1 MLPVACMLLESA
13 ASPDWVLPLVTAF
26 SPLVHLCPL
35 PGPGA
40 EEAGLRRL
48 AEKGRLLALSPAL
61 ADADAARL
69 RAFAGALASEEKVRH
84 GESLRQMLAE
94 LLTLPGSSIE
104 TQRELLQRLR
114 QGADGEAGAE
124 NGIAAAPGLLRER
137 VRLLLAAQAQR
148 EQEALR
154 AGLARISRRQQRML
168 QDMGQ
173 DGRQD
178 DHSAPEPLP
187 LAPLR
192 AWAGLLAH
200 CSLPCPNPW
209 FITQNPIIADAL
221 LAACREAGGAPMA
234 LPGLLL
240 PATAGSDTAGPEL
253 LQQQCPELLNG
264 LAALQDAAGEDV
276 QRLADACA
284 ESLRHSEARPKE
296 GPGALCRLRLFVL
309 PQTSLALLLAGLTAG
324 ERSGLQPQTRP
335 CLLGLLEKAG
345 QAAGG

>member
-137 VRLLLAAQAQR
+137 VLLLLTAQAQR

-221 LAACREAGGAPMA
+221 LAACREAGSAPMA
-234 LPGLLL
+234 LPGLFL
-240 PATAGSDTAGPEL
+240 PTTAGPEL

-264 LAALQDAAGEDV
+264 LVALQDAADEDV

-296 GPGALCRLRLFVL
+296 GQGALCRLRLFVL

-324 ERSGLQPQTRP
+324 ERSGLQPQTSP

>member
-1 MLPVACMLLESA
+1 MTKRS
-13 ASPDWVLPLVTAF
+13 
-26 SPLVHLCPL
+26 
-35 PGPGA
+35 
-40 EEAGLRRL
+40 
-48 AEKGRLLALSPAL
+48 
-61 ADADAARL
+61 
-69 RAFAGALASEEKVRH
+69 
-84 GESLRQMLAE
+84 
-94 LLTLPGSSIE
+94 
-104 TQRELLQRLR
+104 
-114 QGADGEAGAE
+114 
-124 NGIAAAPGLLRER
+124 
-137 VRLLLAAQAQR
+137 
-148 EQEALR
+148 
-154 AGLARISRRQQRML
+154 
-168 QDMGQ
+168 
-173 DGRQD
+173 
-178 DHSAPEPLP
+178 
-187 LAPLR
+187 
-192 AWAGLLAH
+192 LAH

-240 PATAGSDTAGPEL
+240 PATAGPDTAGPEL

-284 ESLRHSEARPKE
+284 ESLRRSEARPKE

-324 ERSGLQPQTRP
+324 ERPGLQPQTRP